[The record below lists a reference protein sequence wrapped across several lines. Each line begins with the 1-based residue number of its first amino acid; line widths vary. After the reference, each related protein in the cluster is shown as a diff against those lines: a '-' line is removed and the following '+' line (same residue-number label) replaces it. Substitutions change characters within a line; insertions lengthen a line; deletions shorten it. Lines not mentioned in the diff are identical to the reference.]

1 MFGMLVGGVFWGILG
16 DKKGRIYVLFGSI
29 LLYSLA
35 NIANGLVQDV
45 SWYATLR
52 FIAGIGLA
60 GELGAGIT
68 LISETMSKENR
79 GYGTMLVASI
89 GLFGAVAAYFVGA
102 TFNWRIAY
110 LVGGGLGMLLL
121 LLRIGVFESGMFANM
136 KNKSVKKG
144 DISMLFSSKTRM
156 KKYIYS
162 ILIAVPV
169 WFVVGILV
177 GIAPDFAKPLGII
190 GTIEPGKG
198 IMFTYIGI
206 AFGDFLS
213 GSLSQLFKTRKKIVF
228 IFLSFTFAGI
238 LFFLNSSGLSATQ
251 FYILCVYFGL
261 ATGYWVVFVTM
272 AAEQFGT
279 NLRATVTTTVPNMVR
294 GSLILVTLAFTSL
307 KAHYGLVNA
316 AIIVGTGTVCI
327 AYWALWHLEETFGKE
342 LDYLEESGE
351 TGL

>member
-1 MFGMLVGGVFWGILG
+1 MKFSDILNEG
-16 DKKGRIYVLFGSI
+16 DWKDYDKLSRKVKLMYK
-29 LLYSLA
+29 A
-35 NIANGLVQDV
+35 
-45 SWYATLR
+45 
-52 FIAGIGLA
+52 
-60 GELGAGIT
+60 
-68 LISETMSKENR
+68 
-79 GYGTMLVASI
+79 
-89 GLFGAVAAYFVGA
+89 
-102 TFNWRIAY
+102 
-110 LVGGGLGMLLL
+110 
-121 LLRIGVFESGMFANM
+121 LRIGSVNISKLIPIFHLPFWTGFDWIEDDVTITYELPTEYYLIPGGIDSS
-136 KNKSVKKG
+136 NKIVIR
-144 DISMLFSSKTRM
+144 DITINCEKYPALADDIDIRQDLLRYISRRI
-156 KKYIYS
+156 KKYLYS
-162 ILIAVPV
+162 ILIAVRV

-228 IFLSFTFAGI
+228 IFLTFTFAGI
-238 LFFLNSSGLSATQ
+238 LFFLFSNGLSATQ
-251 FYILCVYFGL
+251 FYILCVYFGI

-316 AIIVGTGTVCI
+316 AIMVGTGTVCI
-327 AYWALWHLEETFGKE
+327 AYWALWHLEETFGKD
-342 LDYLEESGE
+342 LDYIEESGE
-351 TGL
+351 IGL